1 MHIFLAAA
9 HHAQDIAEMASAFRD
24 HLNRTEPS
32 DADFLRSVQSLLA
45 SSDAEFFVCRDGD
58 VAAGYVLQRYRH
70 SMWAGGLEATVED
83 LFVRPTAR
91 QGGLGKALIQFAI
104 ARAAQRG
111 CVTACLDTNE
121 FNAASTR
128 IYTQLGFDAVSKRW
142 NGRQIFYR
150 RAVTPQDA
158 APPGEGP
165 AAEG

>member
-1 MHIFLAAA
+1 MDILLADAA
-9 HHAQDIAEMASAFRD
+9 HAHDIAAMASAFRD
-24 HLNRTEPS
+24 HLNRSTPT

-45 SSDAEFFVCRDGD
+45 SADAEFFVCRDGD
-58 VAAGYVLQRYRH
+58 ALVGYVLQRYRH

-91 QGGLGKALIQFAI
+91 KGGLGKALVEFAI
-104 ARAAQRG
+104 ARAARRG

-128 IYTQLGFDAVSKRW
+128 IYTQLGFDAVSRRW

-150 RAVTPQDA
+150 RVITPRDA
-158 APPGEGP
+158 APLGEGP